1 MNKNQGYKTIF
12 FVKFTNKFKKENKKK
27 KQEKPGGVTCCDYQ
41 NKIKTISPINQKYV
55 ASTAHI

>member
-1 MNKNQGYKTIF
+1 MNKNQGYKTIS

-27 KQEKPGGVTCCDYQ
+27 KQEKSGGVTCYDYQ
-41 NKIKTISPINQKYV
+41 NKIKTISQINQKYV